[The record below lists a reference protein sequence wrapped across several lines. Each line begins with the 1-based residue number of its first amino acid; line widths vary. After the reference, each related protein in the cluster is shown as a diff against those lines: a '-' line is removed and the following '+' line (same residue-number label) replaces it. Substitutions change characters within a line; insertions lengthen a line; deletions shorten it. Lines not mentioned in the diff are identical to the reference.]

1 MRHSLKLR
9 RKAARLT
16 QMQVASKLGITSRM
30 YQYIEAGQRN
40 PSWPV
45 ALRLEQIFN
54 TPASELL
61 KISQRGGY

>member
-1 MRHSLKLR
+1 MRHALKLR
-9 RKAARLT
+9 RKDAKLT
-16 QMQVASKLGITSRM
+16 QKQVASRLGITSRM

-45 ALRLEQIFN
+45 ALRLERLFN